1 MTRYVGVIVVCTL
14 MNSHT
19 RLTMSTQADSNGRSH
34 CCWRRYGCYALAFSG
49 SLHQNIHRDF
59 LCHQKVLL
67 TPHLAGAAVKRED
80 KKPQAWL
87 QAGAVLRF
95 PGAAGSLAVA
105 SLCRGQKRSLP
116 AIPPGTHR
124 AASLK
129 QWEWWALL
137 RISDSPLPG
146 LIKHHGSWTVFT
158 SGFFLPTCH
167 SMMHFR
173 FWEAPRRVQ

>member
-1 MTRYVGVIVVCTL
+1 MTRYVGVVVVCAL

-34 CCWRRYGCYALAFSG
+34 CSWRRYGCYALAFSG

-67 TPHLAGAAVKRED
+67 TPHLAGAACAPSLATSRSYAEVS
-80 KKPQAWL
+80 
-87 QAGAVLRF
+87 
-95 PGAAGSLAVA
+95 GSRRCLAVA
-105 SLCRGQKRSLP
+105 SLCGGHKRSLP

-146 LIKHHGSWTVFT
+146 LIKDHGSWTVFT
-158 SGFFLPTCH
+158 SGFFLLTCN
-167 SMMHFR
+167 SVMHFR
-173 FWEAPRRVQ
+173 FCEAPSRVQ